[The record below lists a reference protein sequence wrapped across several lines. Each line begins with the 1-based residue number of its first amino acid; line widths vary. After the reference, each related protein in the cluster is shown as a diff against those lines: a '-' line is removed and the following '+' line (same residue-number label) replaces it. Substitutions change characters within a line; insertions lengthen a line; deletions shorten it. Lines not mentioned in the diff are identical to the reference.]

1 MAEDTNKIVI
11 KDEDGKEIELYVL
24 EETKINGAY
33 YILTTDAEEDEDGE
47 CYILKDVSK
56 AEDVEAV
63 FQFVENEDE
72 LNFVGKIF
80 AELIEDDTEV
90 VLE

>member
-1 MAEDTNKIVI
+1 MTEENKIVI
-11 KDEDGKEIELYVL
+11 IDDENNEIELFIL

-56 AEDVEAV
+56 AEEEEAV
-63 FQFVENEDE
+63 YQFVENDDE
-72 LNFVGKIF
+72 LEFVGKIF
-80 AELIEDDTEV
+80 SELMSDTEV
-90 VLE
+90 TIE

>member
-1 MAEDTNKIVI
+1 MTEDTNKIAI
-11 KDEDGKEIELYVL
+11 NDEEGNEIELFVL
-24 EETKINGAY
+24 EATKINGAN
-33 YILTTDAEEDEDGE
+33 YILTTDAAEDEDGE

-56 AEDVEAV
+56 PEDTDAI

-72 LNFVGKIF
+72 LNYVGKIF
-80 AELIEDDTEV
+80 AELMGEDTEV